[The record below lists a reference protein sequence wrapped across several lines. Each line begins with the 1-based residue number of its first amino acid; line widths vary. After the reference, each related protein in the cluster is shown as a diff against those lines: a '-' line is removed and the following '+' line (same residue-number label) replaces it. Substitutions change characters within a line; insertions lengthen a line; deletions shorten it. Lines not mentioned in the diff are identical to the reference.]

1 MKEINRNKKFW
12 ATGKPLFSNKMKVS
26 RKHFLDESGE
36 IIRNG
41 FNRYFV
47 NMVPSMGITINQNFL
62 GNTNIYDDPL
72 GKIIYKYKKYPRI
85 TWVNKH
91 MIISKLTFTFQPVTK
106 NQISKLMKL
115 LNDKRAIQ
123 STDIRTKL
131 MKEFS
136 DFFSEFKTQKH

>member
-1 MKEINRNKKFW
+1 
-12 ATGKPLFSNKMKVS
+12 
-26 RKHFLDESGE
+26 
-36 IIRNG
+36 
-41 FNRYFV
+41 
-47 NMVPSMGITINQNFL
+47 
-62 GNTNIYDDPL
+62 
-72 GKIIYKYKKYPRI
+72 
-85 TWVNKH
+85 

-106 NQISKLMKL
+106 NQISKLIKL